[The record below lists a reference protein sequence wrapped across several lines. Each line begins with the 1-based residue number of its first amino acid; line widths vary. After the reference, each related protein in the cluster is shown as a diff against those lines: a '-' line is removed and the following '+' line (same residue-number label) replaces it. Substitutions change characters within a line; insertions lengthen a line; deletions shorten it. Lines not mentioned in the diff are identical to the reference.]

1 MGLTLQLPK
10 VHESGMGQARK
21 VLASVKEFEF
31 EGIVAKRLDS
41 IYLSGYASNKWQKQ
55 KTQRSDDL
63 LSAVTFRGD
72 TALKNL

>member
-1 MGLTLQLPK
+1 MGLTVQLPK

-41 IYLSGYASNKWQKQ
+41 IYLPGYAWNKVAE
-55 KTQRSDDL
+55 TN
-63 LSAVTFRGD
+63 D
-72 TALKNL
+72 TKER